1 MISLPVPGKDP
12 ASSASSVLP
21 VGGSVQKGT
30 IDSETI
36 GGIWICVYFPRIAL
50 TVFTP
55 PEGAPFVVIEEV
67 RGQHIVHTA
76 CEIAL
81 SLGIMPGM
89 PLHAAHVLCNNLSVR
104 IRDIAGEEKV
114 LRSLAERTTRFT
126 PAISLSPPD
135 SLLLEVSKSLRLF
148 GGFDSL
154 HDLVTREFVEN
165 PVISSA
171 PSPAA
176 ASLLARNGLEI
187 IVREKHE
194 LKSVLG
200 ELRIEDVGL
209 SPGLV
214 PQLLKCGL
222 RTLRDLWRLSRPDLA
237 RRFGT
242 ELVAF
247 LDKACGAAPDP
258 GKRMVTRTR
267 FFQHLELPV
276 ETRNS
281 GLLIIAAEKLFEKA
295 RVFLQSRGSATEK
308 MIFKLWYRKPAG
320 SSRRYSSLVIRS
332 QQADRH
338 PQRFLPQF
346 REKIEH
352 MEIGQPVTGLSLRID
367 QVLPYYR
374 ESEDLFA
381 RSQPGRSND
390 HLDWQQLIDVLDA
403 RLGSKMIY
411 CVAPEQDHRPEKAWR
426 HTGPGQKQWNK
437 GWKKE
442 IPVPTRPLWLLDE
455 PRKIP
460 LYQCTLHPDGENER
474 IESGWWDG
482 EDFRRDYCIAAIPS
496 GSRCWV
502 FRDVNGAND
511 FYMHGLYG

>member
-1 MISLPVPGKDP
+1 M
-12 ASSASSVLP
+12 
-21 VGGSVQKGT
+21 
-30 IDSETI
+30 
-36 GGIWICVYFPRIAL
+36 
-50 TVFTP
+50 TVFNP
-55 PEGAPFVVIEEV
+55 PEGIPFVVIEEI
-67 RGQHIVHTA
+67 RGQQIVHIA
-76 CEIAL
+76 CEISL

-89 PLHAAHVLCNNLSVR
+89 PLHAAHVLCNNLSVHM
-104 IRDIAGEEKV
+104 RDLAGEEKM
-114 LRSLAERTTRFT
+114 LQSLAGRTAKFT

-135 SLLLEVSKSLRLF
+135 SLLLEVSRSLRLF

-154 HDLVTREFVEN
+154 HNLVAREFSEN
-165 PVISSA
+165 PIISSA

-176 ASLLARNGLEI
+176 ALLLARNGLEI

-200 ELRIEDVGL
+200 ELRIGDAGL
-209 SPGLV
+209 CPALV
-214 PQLLKCGL
+214 RQLSKCGL
-222 RTLRDLWRLSRPDLA
+222 QTLRDLWRLSRPDLA
-237 RRFGT
+237 RRFGP

-247 LDKACGAAPDP
+247 LDKACGAEPDP

-281 GLLIIAAEKLFEKA
+281 KLLLIAAEKLLEKA
-295 RVFLQSRGSATEK
+295 RVFLQGRGSATEK
-308 MIFKLWYRKPAG
+308 MNFKLWHRKSAG

-338 PQRFLPQF
+338 PHRFLPQF

-352 MEIGQPVTGLSLRID
+352 MKIGQPVTGLSLRID

-381 RSQPGRSND
+381 RTQPGRSND

-411 CVAPEQDHRPEKAWR
+411 YVAPEEDHRPEKAWR
-426 HTGPGQKQWNK
+426 HAGRGQKRSNK
-437 GWKKE
+437 GRKKE

-460 LYQCTLHPDGENER
+460 SHQCTLHPGGESER

-482 EDFRRDYCIAAIPS
+482 EDLRRDYCIAATSS

-502 FRDVNGAND
+502 FRDVNAANG

>member
-1 MISLPVPGKDP
+1 VIS
-12 ASSASSVLP
+12 SSARGKSSTSLTCNAPAVEEQAQKRV
-21 VGGSVQKGT
+21 VG
-30 IDSETI
+30 SETT
-36 GGIWICVYFPRIAL
+36 GGIWICIHFPRIAL
-50 TVFTP
+50 AVFRP
-55 PEGAPFVVIEEV
+55 PKGISFVVIEEV
-67 RGQHIVHTA
+67 RGQHTVHTA
-76 CEIAL
+76 CDIAL

-104 IRDIAGEEKV
+104 MRDSVGEEKV
-114 LRSLAERTTRFT
+114 LQSLAERTTRFT

-154 HDLVTREFVEN
+154 HDLVTRKFRGN

-171 PSPAA
+171 PSPGAA
-176 ASLLARNGLEI
+176 LLLARNGMET

-200 ELRIEDVGL
+200 KLRIENTGL
-209 SPGLV
+209 SPILV
-214 PQLLKCGL
+214 RQLSKCGL
-222 RTLRDLWRLSRPDLA
+222 QTLRDLWRLSRPDLA

-242 ELVAF
+242 ELMAF
-247 LDKACGAAPDP
+247 LDKACGVEPDP
-258 GKRMVTRTR
+258 EKRMITRTR

-276 ETRNS
+276 ETRSS

-295 RVFLQSRGSATEK
+295 RRFLQSHGSATEK
-308 MIFKLWYRKPAG
+308 MTFKLWHGKSKRNNPG
-320 SSRRYSSLVIRS
+320 YSILVIRS
-332 QQADRH
+332 QLADRH

-346 REKIEH
+346 REKIGR
-352 MEIGQPVTGLSLRID
+352 MDIDQPTTGLSLRID
-367 QVLPYYR
+367 QVLPYCR

-381 RSQPGRSND
+381 RSNPGRNDD
-390 HLDWQQLIDVLDA
+390 HLDWQQLIDILDA

-411 CVAPEQDHRPEKAWR
+411 CVDPEHDHRPEKAWR
-426 HTGPGQKQWNK
+426 RNRPGSKKWNK
-437 GWKKE
+437 ERKQK
-442 IPVPTRPLWLLDE
+442 IPVPSRPLWLLDE

-460 LYQCTLHPDGENER
+460 LQKYSLHPGGECER

-482 EDFRRDYCIAAIPS
+482 NDFRRDYCTAAAPS

-502 FRDVNGAND
+502 FRDVDGAD
-511 FYMHGLYG
+511 EYYVHGLYG